1 MRAEDFLS
9 GFEPKQKSAES
20 FLQDFEP
27 KRQDD
32 RSFEV
37 PTPANIAESQRR
49 GDVARKQDPFTRE
62 NLLRAARPEYEVFGP
77 TLEGVAT
84 GLAGTGGLALGGP
97 AGAVAAGTG
106 TYGAI
111 QELKRRM
118 GGEPITPGP
127 IPGARAISPE
137 LIKDIGYGG
146 LIDVAGRKVLG
157 PAMEKGGQL
166 LSSTLGRISDIPLL
180 GRTQASRIA
189 REAAGQDL
197 PAARQLLQK
206 AIGQDV
212 SAAQA
217 LMQVNPRTGQPE
229 VPFSALQSLLANA
242 QKSDPDFFMKLL
254 GRQATE
260 RITQLQ
266 NIARG
271 QNQTAAR
278 QARDEMKRLLN
289 TQVWPKVQEQ
299 IDIAN
304 IAGQRAPQ
312 LAAQAQRFGEA
323 AGQKTEDVRRFTAAG
338 ERARATDVT
347 PVPGLPRVSTQ
358 ITYLDDLARRADDL
372 VEQAATASLRFG
384 EAARYNQD
392 ALASLAAHGQRPLT
406 GQEIVQAIN
415 KRLTDPSYAGN
426 RELVNA
432 LSRVADDIMQWTNN
446 NGIIDAKAL
455 NAIRQHSINSYV
467 VNAGLDPKQAKKI
480 AKMSVNEVRPVLIK
494 AMEDAGGSD
503 YGKYLRAYALG
514 EDAISRTKLGAQAL
528 ALYNTQP
535 DSFVRLVRGQS
546 DKVVEKIFGPGN
558 YNIAK
563 QMGAETASKMRGI
576 ARELE
581 RDKAIDAMATAG
593 EAKFHELL
601 KDHML
606 SYSLPNWL
614 NPVITTTNRVLRFL
628 NNKWGQ
634 DTVQIL
640 TEASKNAKSFDEL
653 LEFVPPSERSKILGL
668 LNRPS
673 FFREMTLPTYAGM
686 SVDPLKTDQLGGVTN
701 LSPQG
706 GISAP

>member
-49 GDVARKQDPFTRE
+49 ADVARRQDPFTRE

-77 TLEGVAT
+77 TVEAVAT
-84 GLAGTGGLALGGP
+84 GLGATGGAAVGGP
-97 AGAVAAGTG
+97 VGAVAGGTG
-106 TYGAI
+106 TYAAI
-111 QELKRRM
+111 QELKRRLS
-118 GGEPITPGP
+118 GEPVTPGP
-127 IPGARAISPE
+127 IPGARAVSPE

-146 LIDVAGRKVLG
+146 LLDIAGRKVLA

-166 LSSTLGRISDIPLL
+166 LSSVLGRIRDIPVL
-180 GRTQASRIA
+180 GRTQASRVA

-197 PAARQLLQK
+197 PAARQALQK
-206 AIGQDV
+206 AFNEDV

-229 VPFSALQSLLANA
+229 VPFSALQALLANA
-242 QKSDPDFFMKLL
+242 QKNDPDFFMKLL

-271 QNQTAAR
+271 PNQTAAR

-304 IAGQRAPQ
+304 IAGQKAPQ
-312 LAAQAQRFGEA
+312 FAAQAQRFGEA
-323 AGQKTEDVRRFTAAG
+323 AEQKVEDVRRFTAAS
-338 ERARATDVT
+338 ERARATQEV
-347 PVPGLPRVSTQ
+347 PVPGFPRVSTQ
-358 ITYLDDLARRADDL
+358 ITYRGELANRGDALAD
-372 VEQAATASLRFG
+372 QAATASLRFG
-384 EAARYNQD
+384 EAARHNQD
-392 ALASLAAHGQRPLT
+392 ALASLAAHGQKPLT
-406 GQEIVQAIN
+406 GQAIVQAIN
-415 KRLTDPSYAGN
+415 KRLGDPSYAGN

-446 NGIIDAKAL
+446 SGIIDAEAL
-455 NAIRQHSINSYV
+455 NAIRKHSINSYIN
-467 VNAGLDPKQAKKI
+467 NAGLDPKQAKKI
-480 AKMSVNEVRPVLIK
+480 AKMSVEQVKPVLIK
-494 AMEDAGGSD
+494 AMEDAGGSE

-514 EDAISRTKLGAQAL
+514 EEAISRTKLGAQAL
-528 ALYNTQP
+528 SLYNTSP
-535 DSFVRLVRGQS
+535 ESFIRLVRGQS
-546 DKVVEKIFGPGN
+546 DKVIEKIFGPGN

-563 QMGAETASKMRGI
+563 QMGAETMSRMRGI
-576 ARELE
+576 ARQLE
-581 RDKAIDAMATAG
+581 RDKAINAMATAG

-628 NNKWGQ
+628 NDKWGQ

-640 TEASKNAKSFDEL
+640 TEAAKSAKSFDEL

-673 FFREMTLPTYAGM
+673 FFRELTLPTYAGM
-686 SVDPLKTDQLGGVTN
+686 SAEPLKTEQLGGVTN
-701 LSPQG
+701 ISP
-706 GISAP
+706 